1 MPPPTPFCLRVSSLL
16 KEPRTLGL
24 RRPRI
29 FPLISQSQK
38 KPVTLEGKAIMCQVA
53 ADHHQEW
60 VTPGIRNSS
69 SFIEKRGVENSQ
81 PQTGVSQEGPAKVEM
96 NQALDGLI
104 ERQNQFIQAE
114 AANQAEK
121 AKAAE
126 FQKEKKRVQ
135 DNMMAQFNIWSE
147 TQTS

>member
-1 MPPPTPFCLRVSSLL
+1 MGHSWDTEFLKVTYIFINEATRQYSADSAKRNILSL
-16 KEPRTLGL
+16 
-24 RRPRI
+24 
-29 FPLISQSQK
+29 
-38 KPVTLEGKAIMCQVA
+38 
-53 ADHHQEW
+53 
-60 VTPGIRNSS
+60 
-69 SFIEKRGVENSQ
+69 IEKRGVENSQ

-126 FQKEKKRVQ
+126 FQKEKKRVL
-135 DNMMAQFNIWSE
+135 DDMVAQFGRKRKPREGIPEVPSSNFLF
-147 TQTS
+147 TFTRFAFPTKY